1 MVVIMVK
8 RILTRKEF
16 DDKYVFFAF
25 GKEQLN
31 EQLKE
36 RKQTIDDVVCLGDGI
51 YFEKEGV
58 EYCKVHP
65 WNTLK

>member
-8 RILTRKEF
+8 VLSRKEF
-16 DDKYVFFAF
+16 DEKHVFFAF

-36 RKQTIDDVVCLGDGI
+36 RGLNLDDVVCLGDGI
-51 YFEKEGV
+51 YFDREGW

-65 WNTLK
+65 LNTLK

>member
-1 MVVIMVK
+1 MVNKV
-8 RILTRKEF
+8 LSRKEF
-16 DDKYVFFAF
+16 DEKYVFFAF

-36 RKQTIDDVVCLGDGI
+36 RHLNLDDVVCLGDGI

>member
-8 RILTRKEF
+8 VLSRKEF
-16 DDKYVFFAF
+16 DEKHVFFAF

-51 YFEKEGV
+51 YFDREGW

>member
-1 MVVIMVK
+1 MVK
-8 RILTRKEF
+8 ILSRKEF
-16 DDKYVFFAF
+16 DEKYVFFAF

-36 RKQTIDDVVCLGDGI
+36 RGLNLDDVVCLGDGI

>member
-1 MVVIMVK
+1 MK
-8 RILTRKEF
+8 RDDVLTREEF
-16 DDKYVFFAF
+16 DEKYVFFAF
-25 GKEQLN
+25 GKKQLQ

-36 RKQTIDDVVCLGDGI
+36 RHLNFDDVVCLGDGI

>member
-1 MVVIMVK
+1 MKSDV
-8 RILTRKEF
+8 LTREEF
-16 DDKYVFFAF
+16 DEKYVFFAF
-25 GKEQLN
+25 GKKQLQ

-36 RKQTIDDVVCLGDGI
+36 RHLNLDDVVCLGDGI

-65 WNTLK
+65 WDTLK